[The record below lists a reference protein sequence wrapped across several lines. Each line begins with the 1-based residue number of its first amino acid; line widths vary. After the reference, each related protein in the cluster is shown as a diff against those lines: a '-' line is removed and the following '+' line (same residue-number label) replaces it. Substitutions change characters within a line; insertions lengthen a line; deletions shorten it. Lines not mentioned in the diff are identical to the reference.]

1 MVCVRFRSVSGGR
14 IHAFKGIPEPSIDG
28 TAHCTNGIRHDF
40 DVMDRM
46 RQELAIPAHEDSDIR
61 FMRIFKPEPAERA
74 IFDALYKRLKQARD
88 GLLAHDDG
96 SAQGMEHYGNFSSFR
111 PQDAGVAPE
120 DVGRL
125 LICAERLLAAV
136 KSMCALPPPC

>member
-1 MVCVRFRSVSGGR
+1 MLP
-14 IHAFKGIPEPSIDG
+14 IEKIPEPSIDG
-28 TAHCTNGIRHDF
+28 STNHDDDIGHDINAVGRTRH
-40 DVMDRM
+40 
-46 RQELAIPAHEDSDIR
+46 ELAVPAHEDSGIR
-61 FMRIFKPEPAERA
+61 LMRIFKHEPAERA
-74 IFDALYKRLKQARD
+74 IFDALYKRLEQARD
-88 GLLAHDDG
+88 GLRAHDGG
-96 SAQGMEHYGNFSSFR
+96 SAQGMERYGNFSSFR